1 MTSDDSNGPLRQA
14 SLARHARKAG
24 LFGLVAL
31 SLNAAAEPRLLQGLE
46 DLADGKKEWEGAI
59 GLVLG
64 YGPSYLGSDDYAV
77 GAKPALYLRYGR
89 FSLSTGA
96 GFTTRRT
103 DQVLRGLGLDL
114 LATDRIKLKLSAR
127 IDRGRSESS
136 SRALAGMGDVDGTVR
151 VRLQSTWR
159 LEDGWLLGAAASV
172 DALGRGQGALG
183 ELSVARE
190 TSLTPDTV
198 WSWGGSLTIGD
209 ATYMQSYYG
218 VTPAQASSSG
228 YPVYTP
234 STGLRDFA
242 LSTGLLSELASDWV
256 GFVNVGVSQALG
268 PVLDSPLTTKPLGF
282 GINLGL
288 AWRF

>member
-1 MTSDDSNGPLRQA
+1 MTSDDSNGPLRRA
-14 SLARHARKAG
+14 RLARRARKAG

-31 SLNAAAEPRLLQGLE
+31 SLNAAAEPTLLQGLE
-46 DLADGKKEWEGAI
+46 DLAVGQKEWEGAI

-136 SRALAGMGDVDGTVR
+136 SPALAGMGDVDGTVR
-151 VRLQSTWR
+151 IRLQSTWR
-159 LEDGWLLGAAASV
+159 LERGWLLGAAASV

-190 TSLTPDTV
+190 TSLTLDTV
-198 WSWGGSLTIGD
+198 WSWGGSLTMGNT
-209 ATYMQSYYG
+209 TYMQSYYG
-218 VTPAQASSSG
+218 VSPQQSTSSG
-228 YPVYTP
+228 YLVYAP
-234 STGLRDFA
+234 KTGLRDVA
-242 LSTGLLSELASDWV
+242 LSTGVITQLTPEWV
-256 GFVNVGVSQALG
+256 GFVNLGVSQALG
-268 PVLDSPLTTKPLGF
+268 PVLDSPLSSQPLGY
-282 GINLGL
+282 GVNAGL

>member
-1 MTSDDSNGPLRQA
+1 MHPTRLHIVQIGA
-14 SLARHARKAG
+14 
-24 LFGLVAL
+24 LFAL
-31 SLNAAAEPRLLQGLE
+31 MAHSAAAQPTLLQGLE
-46 DLADGKKEWEGAI
+46 DLTTGKHEWEGAI

-64 YGPSYLGSDDYAV
+64 YGPAYIGSDDYGV
-77 GAKPALYLRYGR
+77 GVKPALFLRFGR

-96 GFTTRRT
+96 GFATRRA
-103 DQVLRGLGLDL
+103 DQVLNGLGVDL
-114 LATDRIKLKLSAR
+114 LATDRAKVKLSAR
-127 IDRGRSESS
+127 LDRGRSESS
-136 SRALAGMGDVDGTVR
+136 SPALAGMGDVDGTVR
-151 VRLQSTWR
+151 ARLSGTWR
-159 LEDGWLLGAAASV
+159 FDEGWLLGAAASV

-183 ELSVARE
+183 ELSFARE
-190 TSLTPDTV
+190 VALTPDTV
-198 WSWGGSLTIGD
+198 WSWGGSLTMGN

-218 VTPAQASSSG
+218 VTPTQASSSG

-242 LSTGLLSELASDWV
+242 LSTGLLSELTPDWV

-282 GINLGL
+282 GLNLGL